1 MFPATTRAKASS
13 AVSVHMSPA
22 PTPAH
27 IAGVDA
33 IDRGARTSKLATA
46 VIDVEFFDPGK
57 NTNDIVVVFNPVAKL
72 KRLKCDDFGCAHSN
86 QKRYR
91 TSDIS
96 GRDFAFGVVAG
107 NDVLL
112 SDKTAAIHVRAL
124 RDRELAIFVFLENL
138 PARGHIRRPRAV
150 EVERVSAVTDQ

>member
-1 MFPATTRAKASS
+1 
-13 AVSVHMSPA
+13 MSPA

-72 KRLKCDDFGCAHSN
+72 KR
-86 QKRYR
+86 
-91 TSDIS
+91 
-96 GRDFAFGVVAG
+96 
-107 NDVLL
+107 
-112 SDKTAAIHVRAL
+112 
-124 RDRELAIFVFLENL
+124 
-138 PARGHIRRPRAV
+138 
-150 EVERVSAVTDQ
+150 

>member
-1 MFPATTRAKASS
+1 MFWYRTFRLAIAAPIPLPASASATFRTCPAASMFPATTRAKASS

-72 KRLKCDDFGCAHSN
+72 KR
-86 QKRYR
+86 
-91 TSDIS
+91 
-96 GRDFAFGVVAG
+96 
-107 NDVLL
+107 
-112 SDKTAAIHVRAL
+112 
-124 RDRELAIFVFLENL
+124 
-138 PARGHIRRPRAV
+138 
-150 EVERVSAVTDQ
+150 